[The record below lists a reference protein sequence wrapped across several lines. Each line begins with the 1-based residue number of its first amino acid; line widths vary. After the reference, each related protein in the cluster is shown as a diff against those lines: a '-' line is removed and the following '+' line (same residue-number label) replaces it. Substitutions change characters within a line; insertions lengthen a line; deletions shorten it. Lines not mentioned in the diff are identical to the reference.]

1 MLKIKNIHKIIGEA
15 YDYRLDI
22 VAVKEHKLCYEFT
35 LGLKDL
41 SSRQSHTIL
50 IHRKPTESGHYIME
64 YQSKTLWLKKDE
76 FDTIDKMIICM
87 NTI

>member
-1 MLKIKNIHKIIGEA
+1 MIGEA

-22 VAVKEHKLCYEFT
+22 IGVKEHKHCYEFT
-35 LGLKDL
+35 LGAKDMN
-41 SSRQSHTIL
+41 RKTETIL
-50 IHRKPTESGHYIME
+50 MHRKPTESGHYIME
-64 YQSKTLWLKKDE
+64 YNSKTLWLEKNE

>member
-1 MLKIKNIHKIIGEA
+1 MLKIKNIDKIIGEA

-22 VAVKEHKLCYEFT
+22 VAVKEHRLCYEFT
-35 LGLKDL
+35 LGVKDL

-50 IHRKPTESGHYIME
+50 IHRKPTEMGYYIME